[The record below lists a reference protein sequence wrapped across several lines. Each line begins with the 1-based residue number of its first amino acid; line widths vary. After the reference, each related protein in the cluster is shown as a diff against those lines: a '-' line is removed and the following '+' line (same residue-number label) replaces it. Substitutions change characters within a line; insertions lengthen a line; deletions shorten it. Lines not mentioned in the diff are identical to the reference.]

1 MRHPQLGEM
10 SIFLVQVAADPT
22 SSTFEAVFN

>member
-1 MRHPQLGEM
+1 MRNPQLGEM
-10 SIFLVQVAADPT
+10 EVFLVQIAGDQT